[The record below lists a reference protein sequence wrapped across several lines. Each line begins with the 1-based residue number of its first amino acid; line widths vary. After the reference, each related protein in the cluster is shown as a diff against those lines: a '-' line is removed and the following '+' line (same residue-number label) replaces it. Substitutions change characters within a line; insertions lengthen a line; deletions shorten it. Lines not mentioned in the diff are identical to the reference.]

1 MFSQVWGRKR
11 SKTCRKRWG
20 IMKILFNMQI
30 STFNDTF
37 NIKIFACKCIW
48 YVDNKHLQRK
58 RSQPWRNESCW
69 AVFNSAVWQTA
80 WSQWFIKHPCSAAQF
95 THLLFESVQFLF
107 VVFCEQWNNVEHL
120 NSSSLTS
127 GVFQRKR
134 LGRTPLKAASAAQ
147 DPLLPASSPF
157 GPCAAPSA
165 VPPRH
170 ELGWREDANWFSA
183 SFPHWRPS
191 SIAGTLQGT
200 DKDTVL
206 GHCSPASKFETRQ
219 KIRQIPPTEQGKH

>member
-1 MFSQVWGRKR
+1 MKERELLSSIQQCCLTNSVVSVVYKASLLCSTVHPSLVWV
-11 SKTCRKRWG
+11 STIPVCG
-20 IMKILFNMQI
+20 ILWTVKQRGASEL
-30 STFNDTF
+30 
-37 NIKIFACKCIW
+37 
-48 YVDNKHLQRK
+48 LQ
-58 RSQPWRNESCW
+58 
-69 AVFNSAVWQTA
+69 
-80 WSQWFIKHPCSAAQF
+80 
-95 THLLFESVQFLF
+95 L
-107 VVFCEQWNNVEHL
+107 
-120 NSSSLTS
+120 
-127 GVFQRKR
+127 VFQMKR

-183 SFPHWRPS
+183 SFPQWRPS
-191 SIAGTLQGT
+191 SIAGTLQGKH
-200 DKDTVL
+200 KDTVL